1 MYKKK
6 FNKEN
11 IYIINGKTLIKII
24 GLVRDM
30 KSLTLSQAEMDGY
43 GVDELYYITKVFD
56 DLLDNLF
63 ATKNFS
69 ELKLDNVLKKTKTNI
84 SLDDI
89 MKNVGLKFEE

>member
-1 MYKKK
+1 
-6 FNKEN
+6 
-11 IYIINGKTLIKII
+11 
-24 GLVRDM
+24 
-30 KSLTLSQAEMDGY
+30 LTLSQAEMDGY

>member
-1 MYKKK
+1 M
-6 FNKEN
+6 NN
-11 IYIINGKTLIKII
+11 IT
-24 GLVRDM
+24 D
-30 KSLTLSQAEMDGY
+30 
-43 GVDELYYITKVFD
+43 DELYYITKVFD